1 MWTKFNEK
9 IKTRT
14 EDLKPG
20 DVCYFEYGD
29 YGNWVTMI
37 FDSMK
42 RDGKWYKM
50 EFHMPFNTKKETI
63 YTDDKYF
70 CVIGKEK

>member
-1 MWTKFNEK
+1 MWIKFDEK

-14 EDLKPG
+14 ENLKPG

-29 YGNWVTMI
+29 YDNLVTMV
-37 FDSMK
+37 FDSVS

-50 EFHMPFNTKKETI
+50 KFHSVFNNKKETI
-63 YTDDKYF
+63 YTDDKF
-70 CVIGKEK
+70 FDVIGKEK

>member
-1 MWTKFNEK
+1 MWIKFDEK
-9 IKTRT
+9 VTTRT
-14 EDLKPG
+14 ENLKPG

-29 YGNWVTMI
+29 YGNWVTMV

-50 EFHMPFNTKKETI
+50 EFHSVFNNEKETI
-63 YTDDKYF
+63 YTDDNF
-70 CVIGKEK
+70 FDVIGKEK